1 VPIQFNR
8 SASRHGISRARATH
22 VVQTC
27 PLPLYSPEAEDEDL
41 VVFLGPDQ
49 DGVALEVIALEL
61 GNGLLVIHAMKLRPK
76 YLEAFRQV
84 METHGR

>member
-1 VPIQFNR
+1 M
-8 SASRHGISRARATH
+8 
-22 VVQTC
+22 QTC

-61 GNGLLVIHAMKLRPK
+61 GNGLLVIHAMKLRQK

-84 METHGR
+84 METHDR